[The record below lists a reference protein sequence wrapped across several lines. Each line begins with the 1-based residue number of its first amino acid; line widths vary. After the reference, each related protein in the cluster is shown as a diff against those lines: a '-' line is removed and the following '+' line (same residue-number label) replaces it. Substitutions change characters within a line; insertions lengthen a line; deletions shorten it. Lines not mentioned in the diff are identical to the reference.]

1 MPERYNENKTSI
13 IHMQQKLSML
23 YTTWEQRY
31 NKTKLIAHRPWWWA
45 VQITVDLNKRE
56 SEKTKRREDQID
68 IKRNIYIASCVF
80 YI

>member
-1 MPERYNENKTSI
+1 
-13 IHMQQKLSML
+13 MQQKLSML

-31 NKTKLIAHRPWWWA
+31 NKTKLTAHRPWWWA

-68 IKRNIYIASCVF
+68 IKKKYLYCQLCLYI
-80 YI
+80 